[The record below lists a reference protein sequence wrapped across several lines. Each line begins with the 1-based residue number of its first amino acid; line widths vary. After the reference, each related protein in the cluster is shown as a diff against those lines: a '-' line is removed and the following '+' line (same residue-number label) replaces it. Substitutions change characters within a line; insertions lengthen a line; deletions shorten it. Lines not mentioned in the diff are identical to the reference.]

1 MDDRRV
7 PHWEYQVTHGAVSAG
22 NVLIVLITF
31 SLGMAGG
38 CPTPA
43 AAAVAESSGDAKPDA
58 ESKEGER
65 RPLQSLLQG
74 ATPEEHAQLEEERK
88 RISAAAKAFG
98 SDPTA
103 IVGYYELTYGNS
115 SFTNILRLNTMAAE
129 ARLPITPN

>member
-7 PHWEYQVTHGAVSAG
+7 PQWEHRVTHGAVSAG

-38 CPTPA
+38 FATPA
-43 AAAVAESSGDAKPDA
+43 AVAVAESSGDAKPDA

-74 ATPEEHAQLEEERK
+74 ATPEEHAQLEEEGK